1 MPPFSPTP
9 AEVTAAVVLS
19 AAQAG
24 APLCIPGAIDVRVGH
39 GASRTSASTA
49 GTRPAETDART
60 PPDVE
65 RLEYERAGG
74 GAPSERGL
82 TRRAKV
88 IERLWRLLR

>member
-9 AEVTAAVVLS
+9 AEATAAVVLS

-39 GASRTSASTA
+39 SGSRTSAPAA

-60 PPDVE
+60 SPDLE
-65 RLEYERAGG
+65 RLEYQRAGG

-82 TRRAKV
+82 TRRSKV